1 MDILN
6 RSEARDR
13 INRIDEAVV
22 PFSVTN
28 GMVASILH
36 YLLERSDLQTEM
48 QTAINLLRQDLDQ
61 HEGLMGY
68 PGGEAVLDP
77 HGLVPR
83 ENLPRTIFLFDGF
96 RTPLDVDAGGV
107 MFAPKGSKIFFDRGS
122 RKFYLKTP
130 NSPETPY
137 YTSWGSNAQEEIPGS
152 QELGPHLSALYI
164 YNNELYVW
172 NGSVM
177 IKVASFQ
184 GVADYDDT
192 EIVEMVEQLSQ
203 KIKSLQEAAKALND
217 LSDVGLTTPDKGDI
231 LSYDGSK
238 WTNRRIDI
246 PSLDGYATEAWVR
259 DQKYLTGLSWEQLSG
274 KPTWIGSSK
283 PSYAFEDLTSHPSTL
298 SGYGISD
305 VKISD
310 GTIFIGKDSIT
321 PITDHQPLSGYATQS
336 WVTDQNYLTSSALTP
351 YLKSEEAA
359 KLYQSKGDYLTEHQN
374 IYGLT
379 FAAGSFTAKSY
390 NPKSA
395 AATVNIPTTTSH
407 ITEGSNLYFTNARAQ
422 NALAETVKTLNTAIG
437 LKLDKT
443 TFEDFKKLWEEYFTL
458 ENKDGEKR
466 IRANYGLYT
475 ESFLSARGMNGTG
488 ATVTAGLDWKEIEKE
503 LGLHGYA
510 TQAWVEGKKY
520 LTQHQSLANYYTKTE
535 SDNKYIT
542 KTTDGT
548 KVLLANGG
556 TINYY
561 KASDITSA
569 TSDDGIVT
577 PLGMKNWVE
586 GKKYLASS
594 SYTAADVLAKLK
606 GVDGTGSGL
615 DADLLDGKHRDNLYQ
630 GIEDWMVVTTGLNA
644 TVDLSASSYD
654 QDTYYPVVG
663 STIPYKGMQF
673 IKVFVQLNSGT
684 TPTWGTHEKGF
695 SCNLE
700 LFALAGGWG
709 TTSSHTIISQYSCN
723 FCKDNI
729 NPVGYSQ
736 LSNSST
742 PILWLRGGGKYFVRT
757 GYNCEWSIKTAT
769 YIVSSQSVTPQK
781 GGTAPLSINRAT
793 MHTNINGG
801 ASQLSTSRTLWG
813 QSFNGT
819 ANVNG
824 DMTGVGNIAQTLSPS
839 AWTEGKHAY
848 VPDMVADQRVIDR
861 FGKSASAYNAGY
873 IGYHFKAAGSTA
885 NYMTIGLW
893 SIDEI
898 LNVVGTGRVGIGTP
912 APTEKLEV
920 IGNIKATSGVF
931 ADQLR
936 SKYLFFTRPDTTKGY
951 YLEATTEGAGGLYI
965 GQHDNFGGVGQVAH
979 FGADKTFSV
988 WGDIMPGSG
997 DKTRDLG
1004 SNAVNFRYGYMTW
1017 VGSGSGKSF
1026 GMGANNATI
1035 LTIATDGSASFKF
1048 TVSAGTKDS
1057 NGAVEIY
1064 HATPYIDFHFGR
1076 SSADYTTRLIE
1087 DISGRLKLIGTFYS
1101 TKGIFTDEYVSARG
1115 QNTSSDERLKGDI
1128 QPIAIPLDKIAEA
1141 PSVAFTWNDNGKR
1154 DVGSIA
1160 QYWKKVNPMFTPT
1173 NHDGYLT
1180 LQYGKAALLAT
1191 ITIARTVKSHEER
1204 IAELER
1210 ENRELKKRM
1219 ESLSKA

>member
-374 IYGLT
+374 I
-379 FAAGSFTAKSY
+379 
-390 NPKSA
+390 
-395 AATVNIPTTTSH
+395 
-407 ITEGSNLYFTNARAQ
+407 
-422 NALAETVKTLNTAIG
+422 
-437 LKLDKT
+437 
-443 TFEDFKKLWEEYFTL
+443 
-458 ENKDGEKR
+458 
-466 IRANYGLYT
+466 
-475 ESFLSARGMNGTG
+475 
-488 ATVTAGLDWKEIEKE
+488 
-503 LGLHGYA
+503 
-510 TQAWVEGKKY
+510 
-520 LTQHQSLANYYTKTE
+520 
-535 SDNKYIT
+535 
-542 KTTDGT
+542 
-548 KVLLANGG
+548 
-556 TINYY
+556 
-561 KASDITSA
+561 
-569 TSDDGIVT
+569 
-577 PLGMKNWVE
+577 
-586 GKKYLASS
+586 
-594 SYTAADVLAKLK
+594 
-606 GVDGTGSGL
+606 
-615 DADLLDGKHRDNLYQ
+615 
-630 GIEDWMVVTTGLNA
+630 
-644 TVDLSASSYD
+644 
-654 QDTYYPVVG
+654 
-663 STIPYKGMQF
+663 
-673 IKVFVQLNSGT
+673 
-684 TPTWGTHEKGF
+684 
-695 SCNLE
+695 
-700 LFALAGGWG
+700 
-709 TTSSHTIISQYSCN
+709 
-723 FCKDNI
+723 
-729 NPVGYSQ
+729 
-736 LSNSST
+736 
-742 PILWLRGGGKYFVRT
+742 
-757 GYNCEWSIKTAT
+757 
-769 YIVSSQSVTPQK
+769 
-781 GGTAPLSINRAT
+781 
-793 MHTNINGG
+793 
-801 ASQLSTSRTLWG
+801 
-813 QSFNGT
+813 
-819 ANVNG
+819 
-824 DMTGVGNIAQTLSPS
+824 
-839 AWTEGKHAY
+839 
-848 VPDMVADQRVIDR
+848 
-861 FGKSASAYNAGY
+861 
-873 IGYHFKAAGSTA
+873 
-885 NYMTIGLW
+885 
-893 SIDEI
+893 
-898 LNVVGTGRVGIGTP
+898 
-912 APTEKLEV
+912 
-920 IGNIKATSGVF
+920 
-931 ADQLR
+931 
-936 SKYLFFTRPDTTKGY
+936 
-951 YLEATTEGAGGLYI
+951 
-965 GQHDNFGGVGQVAH
+965 
-979 FGADKTFSV
+979 
-988 WGDIMPGSG
+988 
-997 DKTRDLG
+997 
-1004 SNAVNFRYGYMTW
+1004 
-1017 VGSGSGKSF
+1017 
-1026 GMGANNATI
+1026 
-1035 LTIATDGSASFKF
+1035 
-1048 TVSAGTKDS
+1048 
-1057 NGAVEIY
+1057 
-1064 HATPYIDFHFGR
+1064 
-1076 SSADYTTRLIE
+1076 
-1087 DISGRLKLIGTFYS
+1087 
-1101 TKGIFTDEYVSARG
+1101 
-1115 QNTSSDERLKGDI
+1115 
-1128 QPIAIPLDKIAEA
+1128 
-1141 PSVAFTWNDNGKR
+1141 
-1154 DVGSIA
+1154 
-1160 QYWKKVNPMFTPT
+1160 
-1173 NHDGYLT
+1173 
-1180 LQYGKAALLAT
+1180 
-1191 ITIARTVKSHEER
+1191 
-1204 IAELER
+1204 
-1210 ENRELKKRM
+1210 
-1219 ESLSKA
+1219 